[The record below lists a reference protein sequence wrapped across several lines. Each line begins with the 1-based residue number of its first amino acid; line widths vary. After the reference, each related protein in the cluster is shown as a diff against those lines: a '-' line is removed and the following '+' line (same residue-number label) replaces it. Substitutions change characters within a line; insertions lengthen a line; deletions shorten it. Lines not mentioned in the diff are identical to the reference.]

1 MIAFVAIINTVAFQ
15 LGFLGVNL
23 TREAGGGSTWAIRL
37 GGFQVEL
44 KAVQDAQHGPMLSQ
58 SKTNSTPEESDASKA
73 SPVRGS
79 NTSPAQGPVAVKG
92 VESSAPATQ
101 SLLQGAGLILV
112 ANVSQTVDAM
122 SDSLGNALKGVKY
135 EDWIKSG
142 PRKMAS
148 DAHLR
153 RTMPQGIPP
162 VGAPEYH
169 IQCGKFHG
177 GSATTVQPF
186 EDAGRSAWRPTA
198 FSKHAF
204 VTMAA
209 GDGAAR
215 MALALIQSLRDVHS
229 CPGIDIVVMLSGGG
243 MGSAD
248 CHNGRIQ
255 GASKGQC
262 RTERPAH
269 KNYVVSQ
276 TYIDAMHALGA
287 QTILIPPVKSS
298 TAVIPGGRHQFWGL
312 AFNKLQVYGLVEYES
327 VLWLDSDVFVNKNLD
342 HLLFYPEFTAAFT
355 QDCCNGNASPRP
367 SGGFWVLQ
375 PGKERLRHVLELVD
389 GPDPLVPLN
398 LEQADRNWHYGD
410 MAVMMAMYLKLRKVP
425 KYYKMP
431 ESFDARV
438 DQARIK
444 TWYDAAKAPHWK
456 GYGPDLL
463 LAGPD
468 DITVYPSAKEH
479 AGDYDF
485 IVSTESPNLADKL
498 AFDLGVPQVAG
509 RRWHMLNES
518 YDFLAVDCQCL
529 KGRDLGPENIFS
541 IHLSCLPAGLKKPG
555 HFVNF
560 KDQQQ
565 FVADKTSGSLQ
576 PCLRWWYQRWTD
588 AYSRARGALLGA
600 VDGW

>member
-1 MIAFVAIINTVAFQ
+1 MNLVAFQ
-15 LGFLGVNL
+15 VGFLGVSLQTNKK
-23 TREAGGGSTWAIRL
+23 GSGTKWAMRL
-37 GGFQVEL
+37 GSLQIEL
-44 KAVQDAQHGPMLSQ
+44 KSVTSSDAAAQQHAKGELTK
-58 SKTNSTPEESDASKA
+58 SKTVPDAIGVDLPTPKRSDKVDSMPQNAEETAHSDK
-73 SPVRGS
+73 
-79 NTSPAQGPVAVKG
+79 
-92 VESSAPATQ
+92 APATA
-101 SLLQGAGLILV
+101 SLLTGAGLVLV
-112 ANVSQTVDAM
+112 QNVSQKVDSL
-122 SDSLGNALKGVKY
+122 SDKLGNALKGVKY
-135 EDWIKSG
+135 EEWIKSG
-142 PRKMAS
+142 PRKMSS

-162 VGAPEYH
+162 VSAPEYH

-177 GSATTVQPF
+177 GAATTVQAF
-186 EDAGRSAWRPTA
+186 EESGRSAWRPTA
-198 FSKHAF
+198 FSKHAI

-215 MALALIQSLRDVHS
+215 MAIALIQSLRDVKT
-229 CPGIDIVVMLSGGG
+229 CPGIDIIVMLSGGG

-248 CHNGRIQ
+248 CHHGRIP
-255 GASKGQC
+255 GVKKADC
-262 RTERPAH
+262 RAERPAH
-269 KNYVVSQ
+269 KNFVISQ
-276 TYIDAMHALGA
+276 TYIDTIHAMGA

-312 AFNKLQVYGLVEYES
+312 AFNKLQVYGLTEYES

-375 PGKERLRHVLELVD
+375 PSKERLQHVLALVD

-398 LEQADRNWHYGD
+398 LEQNNRNWHFGD

-431 ESFDARV
+431 ESYDARV
-438 DQARIK
+438 DHARIK
-444 TWYDAAKAPHWK
+444 TWYNMAKAPQWK
-456 GYGPDLL
+456 GYGPEIV

-468 DITVYPSAKEH
+468 DITVYPSAAGH
-479 AGDYDF
+479 DGDYDY

-498 AFDLGVPQVAG
+498 AFDLGIPEVAG

-518 YDFLAVDCQCL
+518 YDYLAVDCQCL
-529 KGRDLGPENIFS
+529 KARDIGPDNIFS
-541 IHLSCLPAGLKKPG
+541 IHLSCLPNGLKKPG
-555 HFVNF
+555 HFVSLA
-560 KDQQQ
+560 DQDEFIQG
-565 FVADKTSGSLQ
+565 TSTDTFQ
-576 PCLRWWYQRWTD
+576 PCLQSWYRKWTG
-588 AYSRARGALLGA
+588 AYKRGRGEQAGK